1 MRRLVDI
8 SRIKKEQWCNSIFFA
23 FFVINQSIVSLY
35 AEETTGSLVFSSILI
50 SPFVLQGMKCVRV
63 PSALHIAFVTFS
75 TLSNYLDY
83 SMSYLRG
90 ANGWTQVPG

>member
-1 MRRLVDI
+1 WIYHESKRSSGVTL
-8 SRIKKEQWCNSIFFA
+8 FFCLLCD
-23 FFVINQSIVSLY
+23 QSIISLY
-35 AEETTGSLVFSSILI
+35 VEETTGSRLFSSILI
-50 SPFVLQGMKCVRV
+50 PPLVLQGMKCVRV

-75 TLSNYLDY
+75 TISNYLDY